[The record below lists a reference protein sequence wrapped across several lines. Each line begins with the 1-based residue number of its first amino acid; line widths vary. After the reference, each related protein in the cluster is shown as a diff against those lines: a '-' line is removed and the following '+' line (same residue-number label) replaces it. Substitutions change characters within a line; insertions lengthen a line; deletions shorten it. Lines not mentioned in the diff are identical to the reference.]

1 MSTHTPLPARPAG
14 PLRRA
19 GEARVAIWLDCR
31 HLSPCEPV
39 PQPDPHTAGTV
50 QGVLLPGR
58 PTLPP
63 GADPDQIAAVLAEDR
78 AVTTGPVNGVAGYR
92 QAMNTALTALETAV
106 ATGIPTPP
114 IAIEYSPVG
123 VDAVVDARL
132 DLAGSWEAKAMRGR
146 AGLAGAHLLHAAL
159 RHDLATDR
167 WTRLAA
173 RGARAPFL
181 LWSTTAPS
189 LGVDTS
195 VGYAQ
200 RCLFP
205 GTALALSPAVL
216 REFEARGVVTGPTP
230 LDIVEAQR
238 IIDTLGWFG
247 VGLDTPAG

>member
-19 GEARVAIWLDCR
+19 GEAGVAIWLDCR
-31 HLSPCEPV
+31 HTSPCEPV
-39 PQPDPHTAGTV
+39 PQPDPHTAGVV

-58 PTLPP
+58 PALPP
-63 GADPDQIAAVLAEDR
+63 GTDPDRIVAVLAEGR
-78 AVTTGPVNGVAGYR
+78 AVTMGPVNGVAGYR
-92 QAMNTALTALETAV
+92 QAVNAALTALETAV
-106 ATGIPTPP
+106 AAGLPTPP
-114 IAIEYSPVG
+114 MGIEYSPAG

-132 DLAGSWEAKAMRGR
+132 DLAGSWEAKAMQGR

-173 RGARAPFL
+173 HGARAPFL

-189 LGVDTS
+189 LGVDTG
-195 VGYAQ
+195 VAYAQ

-216 REFEARGVVTGPTP
+216 REFEARGVVTGPTAP
-230 LDIVEAQR
+230 DIVEAQR
-238 IIDTLGWFG
+238 IVDTLGWFG
-247 VGLDTPAG
+247 VRLDAPTG